1 MKRFYGK
8 QNGSILICSLIV
20 AFLYLTVIDWE
31 YRGTSLHNV
40 LYIVT
45 RYMEYQSILLGI
57 AGMIVSWHYFCLI
70 KKSRKVNFYIL
81 FRLRGHLSGKLNGL
95 PLMEQSRVPG
105 RLL

>member
-40 LYIVT
+40 
-45 RYMEYQSILLGI
+45 
-57 AGMIVSWHYFCLI
+57 F
-70 KKSRKVNFYIL
+70 
-81 FRLRGHLSGKLNGL
+81 
-95 PLMEQSRVPG
+95 
-105 RLL
+105 